1 MTDLAFES
9 AGKREGLQIWRIED
23 FALAAVVK
31 SQHGNFYNGD
41 CYLILN
47 SKRSGTGEP
56 TVFMCDCVCF
66 RARCVVNCHNGYDVS
81 VLRTYL

>member
-23 FALAAVVK
+23 FALNAVVK

-41 CYLILN
+41 CYLVLN
-47 SKRSGTGEP
+47 SKRSGSGE
-56 TVFMCDCVCF
+56 CHISLIQCVP
-66 RARCVVNCHNGYDVS
+66 AEMCVVKNIITEVTFCFIS
-81 VLRTYL
+81 T